1 MKKFLSLVFSVVLI
15 VSGCYMIYDA
25 SIRPFIDEKKV
36 LESSDSVIIGDE
48 IADKDGVVFCVTDVD
63 NSNSLGEG
71 YTKTQTDNNFVVV
84 TIKIT
89 NNSNEPYDVN
99 PLNFPLIEGDKEYEH
114 TNDALFA
121 LDNVMFL
128 DTINP
133 SLSGEYVL
141 VYETTNTTEQSE
153 YKLKIK
159 HNYFKKIDNTYIT
172 LKEVR

>member
-1 MKKFLSLVFSVVLI
+1 MVKTVRVIIGLILLVVGCCQVYNAVMK
-15 VSGCYMIYDA
+15 
-25 SIRPFIDEKKV
+25 PTIDDKKV
-36 LESSDSVIIGDE
+36 LERSDLITIGVDA
-48 IADKDGVVFCVTDVD
+48 ADKNGVVYCVTNAD
-63 NSNSLGEG
+63 NTNSLGSG

-99 PLNFPLIEGDKEYEH
+99 PLNFTLLDGDKEYEH
-114 TNDALFA
+114 FNDALFA

-133 SLSGEYVL
+133 SLSNEYII
-141 VYETTNTTEQSE
+141 VYETPTTTEQSE

-159 HNYFKKIDNTYIT
+159 RNVFRKTDNTYIK
-172 LKEVR
+172 LKEVS